1 MELIISLIVLA
12 VIAVIIFAIAR
23 FLLKLAGR
31 VVGCILTIVVAL
43 GILAILLLFV
53 F

>member
-1 MELIISLIVLA
+1 MDPVLSLIVLA
-12 VIAVIIFAIAR
+12 VVAVIVFVIAR

-31 VVGCILTIVVAL
+31 VVGCILTIVIAL
-43 GILAILLLFV
+43 GLLAILALFV